1 MLKILLICGFICLL
15 FILKSSFRFFL
26 HDRPL
31 VTIIIPV
38 HNNFNFTYNC
48 ISSILKAEPL
58 LSFEIIIINDLSIDE
73 TKFLKEKYF
82 NNYTNIFIYNNIKR
96 QNFLI
101 NCNIAVELSR
111 GKYIIFLNNDTKVH
125 KFWLSFLLQSLNSN
139 DKIGMV
145 GSKLIYPNGVLQEAG
160 GIVWNNGKCSNYGN
174 GKRADLPEY
183 NYIKEV
189 DYISGIS
196 IMIKKNLWR
205 KIGGFDKRF
214 IPAYYEDTDFAFQLR
229 KLGYKVFYQPRSVV
243 EHYEGISNGKN
254 PNIKSSIKHY
264 QLINKK
270 KFIEKWKKELNYQ
283 SEPGNMFIARDRSM
297 NKSRILVVDRF
308 VPNYDKDAGGRCCF
322 MYLKLFKKIGLQV
335 TFLPENSRKIEP
347 YTTILQQ
354 LGIEVLYGESYTGKK
369 LENWM
374 KENLKF
380 FTFIYLQRPLIAKK
394 YIDLIK
400 EYFNGKIFYFA
411 HDLHHI
417 RLMRE
422 YNITHLKKYYFES
435 INAKKVEFEIFKKVD
450 IIHVV
455 GNYEYEYLQ
464 KRLNNKII
472 RNIPLFIFEN
482 QYEKIEK
489 DFSKRKDLIFVG
501 GFKHSPNV
509 DAILWFSKNIFP
521 YIVKKYPNIILH
533 IISSSIPLQI
543 EKLES
548 KNIKIEGFLPDS
560 KLHLIYQKCRIA
572 IAPLRYGA
580 GVKGK
585 IIEAAHN
592 QIPIVTT
599 SIGSEGIDNSTGAFI
614 VEDDPIKMAKIICDL
629 YVNYTKLKYMS
640 NSGKVLI
647 EKYFSFNKAKEI
659 ILRDIN
665 I

>member
-1 MLKILLICGFICLL
+1 
-15 FILKSSFRFFL
+15 
-26 HDRPL
+26 
-31 VTIIIPV
+31 
-38 HNNFNFTYNC
+38 
-48 ISSILKAEPL
+48 
-58 LSFEIIIINDLSIDE
+58 
-73 TKFLKEKYF
+73 
-82 NNYTNIFIYNNIKR
+82 
-96 QNFLI
+96 
-101 NCNIAVELSR
+101 
-111 GKYIIFLNNDTKVH
+111 
-125 KFWLSFLLQSLNSN
+125 
-139 DKIGMV
+139 MV

-189 DYISGIS
+189 DYISGAS

-380 FTFIYLQRPLIAKK
+380 FTFIYLQRPLTAKK

-400 EYFNGKIFYFA
+400 ECFNGKIFYFA

-435 INAKKVEFEIFKKVD
+435 INTKKVEFEIFKKVD

-455 GNYEYEYLQ
+455 GNFEYEYLK

-533 IISSSIPLQI
+533 IISSYIPLQI

-548 KNIKIEGFLPDS
+548 KNIKIERFLPDS

-640 NSGKVLI
+640 NSGKELI

-659 ILRDIN
+659 ILKDIN
-665 I
+665 NSFINKEL